1 MEKLNYVK
9 VVKNFL
15 SNDEL
20 IGLNDWTLNNF
31 KSEIFIDPKMNHDNE
46 QTRYT
51 TRHAYLRKNKNL
63 SVQVNYPKESYIVQD
78 KILKYLNLSSKNI
91 APSPYFVDGISTT
104 ISFSPGG
111 CVEHIDPIYYSNTY
125 TLHCNFIT
133 QYPEDGGVTI
143 IDDKHYKTNTND
155 MLMYITS
162 HVPHACSPG
171 KGDVPRILWVYEM
184 VIEKYQLIKIFN
196 NLNYE

>member
-1 MEKLNYVK
+1 MEKLNYIK
-9 VVKNFL
+9 VIKNFL
-15 SNDEL
+15 SNNEVNS
-20 IGLNDWTLNNF
+20 LNEWTLNNF

-51 TRHAYLRKNKNL
+51 TRHTYLRKDNDS
-63 SVQVNYPKESYIVQD
+63 SVQVKYPKESYIVQN

-91 APSPYFVDGISTT
+91 APLPYFFDGISTT

-111 CVEHIDPIYYSNTY
+111 CVKHIDPIYYSNTY

-133 QYPEDGGVTI
+133 QYPKDGGVTI
-143 IDDKHYKTNTND
+143 IDDKYYKTNSND

-162 HVPHACSPG
+162 HAPHACSPG
-171 KGDVPRILWVYEM
+171 KGDIPRILWVYAM